1 MVNMNTV
8 HNKPLRLF
16 ATFTLIL
23 LVSMPILA
31 FNPAAAQET
40 TYLDKSFSWDYDGK
54 HWNWNLSIPAAL
66 YDSYKSV
73 PVSTRTRNGPE
84 GYGYLT
90 TTQDSYIGMLAQK
103 LNETTTDLGYNS
115 YDKVSFVLAFVQ
127 SLPYTSDN
135 VTQGYNEYPRFPI
148 ETLVDGGGD
157 CEDTS
162 ILFATITLIM
172 GYGTVYINPTNHY
185 AVGILGD
192 NLKGTYW
199 EYPEDSGQKYYYCE
213 TTGDGFRI
221 GQIPDTYNG
230 ASAYIYPIEERSQYV
245 PSVMVYA
252 PTTAPTPTKIPL
264 IGSTT
269 PVPTA
274 NPEDQD
280 PTTQTPR
287 PLSFNIVEENPL
299 LFIVII
305 LAIAFSFAMVI
316 WSARRP
322 RRSSEPIPDPAP
334 APPPSVQ
341 EVSMQTEVVVGKYCI
356 FCGAQNRDCA
366 VYCERCG
373 KQIA

>member
-1 MVNMNTV
+1 MVNMKTA

-16 ATFTLIL
+16 ATLTLII
-23 LVSMPILA
+23 LVSLPVLA
-31 FNPAAAQET
+31 FNPAAAQNT
-40 TYLDKSFSWDYDGK
+40 TYLDQRFSWDYDGK

-66 YDSYKSV
+66 YDAYKSV

-90 TTQDSYIGMLAQK
+90 TTQDSYVRLLAEK

-115 YDKVSFVLAFVQ
+115 YDQVSFVLAFVQ

-135 VTQGYNEYPRFPI
+135 VTAGYNEYPRFPI

-172 GYGTVYINPTNHY
+172 GYGTVYINPPNHY

-199 EYPEDSGQKYYYCE
+199 EYPEDSDQKYYYCE
-213 TTGDGFRI
+213 TTGDGFKI
-221 GQIPDTYNG
+221 GQIPETYSG
-230 ASAYIYPIEERSQYV
+230 ASAYIYPIDESSQYV
-245 PSVMVYA
+245 PSVMVST
-252 PTTAPTPTKIPL
+252 PTASPTPTKIPL

-269 PVPTA
+269 PVPT
-274 NPEDQD
+274 PDGQD

-287 PLSFNIVEENPL
+287 PLSFNLVEENPL
-299 LFIVII
+299 LFIVITF
-305 LAIAFSFAMVI
+305 AIAFSFALAI

-322 RRSSEPIPDPAP
+322 RRDNTALPD
-334 APPPSVQ
+334 PPPSPPPATPAVPL
-341 EVSMQTEVVVGKYCI
+341 QTEVMVDKYCI
-356 FCGAQNRDCA
+356 FCGAQNRGYA
-366 VYCERCG
+366 AYCERCG
-373 KQIA
+373 KQIS